1 MMGLQSHEL
10 NKSQFRIL
18 QLKFLDKRIFK
29 NGIDILSQ
37 FFYVFYLQNIKTH
50 QVWIK
55 ISEQKEIEII
65 KNDENSRDEKKI

>member
-1 MMGLQSHEL
+1 MNLTVIISFKINKTIIVMMGLQSHEL

-50 QVWIK
+50 QV
-55 ISEQKEIEII
+55 
-65 KNDENSRDEKKI
+65 